1 MNVRQFKAIRC
12 SLRHYWQVAPVSSS
26 HGKSSAS
33 DAASRTSASQ
43 GLTIRQFHPQGSLC
57 GRGSIRGLTL
67 LQNDLHIAILGGDSV
82 VKLFNRFTLTLENA
96 IKCAHDFDVNAMAF
110 NQSGELLVTCRCVG
124 MCYQKVLSLLFSS
137 VHGLIV
143 PPCTWHLCSSPK
155 SHIQI
160 LVILTG
166 SCGTPVIER

>member
-1 MNVRQFKAIRC
+1 MNVRQFKAVRC
-12 SLRHYWQVAPVSSS
+12 SLRHLWQVVPVSSS

-43 GLTIRQFHPQGSLC
+43 GLTIRQFHPQGSLS

-124 MCYQKVLSLLFSS
+124 VLLSS
-137 VHGLIV
+137 AFVVDQFGSRFN
-143 PPCTWHLCSSPK
+143 CTAVYFGIYVFHQLHTFK
-155 SHIQI
+155 Y
-160 LVILTG
+160 
-166 SCGTPVIER
+166 